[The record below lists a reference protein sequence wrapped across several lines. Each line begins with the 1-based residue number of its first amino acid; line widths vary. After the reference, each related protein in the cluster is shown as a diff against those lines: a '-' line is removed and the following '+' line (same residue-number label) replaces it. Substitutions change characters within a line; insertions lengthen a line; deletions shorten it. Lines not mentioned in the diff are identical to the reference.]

1 MDRGKIISRVVF
13 GIIISLP
20 ITLTFLTGFALGRRS
35 ALRSLQKDT
44 PVEEPEQEQV
54 TVVSAPDTE
63 EVDDEPSVE
72 YVYYRKSMMP
82 LGKTFADLPEKHME
96 AAQKYGLKSIPMTRT
111 DVNHDRLVKIE
122 SCNLYEVDEL
132 THSIP
137 YLTKGAATELV
148 AIATAFQRILSEHN
162 LPKYKIVVTS
172 VLRTQEDAKK
182 LRKSGNVNASTNSAH
197 CFAATFD
204 ISYVHFE
211 KADDDRR
218 MMDNYELKKV
228 LAEAL
233 LKEKEAGN
241 IYVKYERKQPC
252 FHTTVRK

>member
-1 MDRGKIISRVVF
+1 M
-13 GIIISLP
+13 
-20 ITLTFLTGFALGRRS
+20 LTFLTGYALGRHS
-35 ALRSLQKDT
+35 VLRHSGNDD
-44 PVEEPEQEQV
+44 VRAEEQEVPEQ
-54 TVVSAPDTE
+54 VVISAATDNE
-63 EVDDEPSVE
+63 EMEEEASIE
-72 YVYYRKSMMP
+72 YVYYRKSMLP
-82 LGKTFADLPEKHME
+82 LAKTFADKPESHMA
-96 AAQKYGLKSIPMTRT
+96 AAQKFGLKAIPLTRT
-111 DVNHDRLVKIE
+111 DVNPERLVKIE
-122 SCNLYEVDEL
+122 TCDLYEVDKL

-137 YLTKGAATELV
+137 YLTKGAAEELRT
-148 AIATAFQRILSEHN
+148 IAMNFQSILAEHN

-197 CFAATFD
+197 CFATTFD
-204 ISYVHFE
+204 ISYVHYE

-252 FHTTVRK
+252 FHTTARK

>member
-1 MDRGKIISRVVF
+1 MLI
-13 GIIISLP
+13 
-20 ITLTFLTGFALGRRS
+20 FLTGFALGRHS
-35 ALRSLQKDT
+35 GLRAAGKE
-44 PVEEPEQEQV
+44 PAFEEQLPEQMPEQ
-54 TVVSAPDTE
+54 TVISAAPDNEETE
-63 EVDDEPSVE
+63 EEASIE

-82 LGKTFADLPEKHME
+82 LAKTFADKPESHMA
-96 AAQKYGLKSIPMTRT
+96 AAQKFGLKAIPLTRT
-111 DVNHDRLVKIE
+111 DVNPERLVKIE
-122 SCNLYEVDEL
+122 TCDLYEVDKL

-137 YLTKGAATELV
+137 YLTKGAAEELKV
-148 AIATAFQRILSEHN
+148 IAMNFQRILSEHN
-162 LPKYKIVVTS
+162 FPKYKIVITS

-197 CFAATFD
+197 CFASTFD
-204 ISYVHFE
+204 ISYVHYE

-252 FHTTVRK
+252 FHTTARK